1 MNGSHIQPWW
11 AMALRG
17 VIALVFGVLVIM
29 SPGITLLGLIA
40 LFAAYAL
47 FSGAISVIG
56 AFQNRKRGDD
66 WWLQFLLGLVSIGAG
81 IIAIV
86 HPGLTALVLVLLI
99 GANALATGI
108 LDIATAIRLRK
119 VIRNEWLLVLSGM
132 VSVIFGILVFLFPGS
147 GALALIWMISFYA
160 MLIGVILLGLA
171 FRLRREVAHE
181 GYIGKE
187 RRVTPDRRIAGAH

>member
-11 AMALRG
+11 SIALRG
-17 VIALVFGVLVIM
+17 VIALVFGVLAIM

-40 LFAAYAL
+40 LFAAYA
-47 FSGAISVIG
+47 FFNGVISVIG
-56 AFQNRKRGDD
+56 ALQSRKRGDD
-66 WWLQFLLGLVSIGAG
+66 WWLPFLLGLVSIGAG

-108 LDIATAIRLRK
+108 LDIAAAIRLRK
-119 VIRNEWLLVLSGM
+119 FVKNEWLLALSGV
-132 VSVIFGILVFLFPGS
+132 VSVVFGILVFLFPGS

-160 MLIGVILLGLA
+160 MLIGILLLGLA
-171 FRLRREVAHE
+171 FRLRREVAHK
-181 GYIGKE
+181 GYVGKD
-187 RRVTPDRRIAGAH
+187 RRVTPDRRVAAAH